1 LVTRRRPTIY
11 QFISPIIE
19 TSTRWAYDTAA
30 SGEVSP
36 VTAASLIAFA
46 QRAEAGGYNGE
57 VVEAFAA
64 TMPEGVKLYPYWV
77 PVLCDVIARHEPVR
91 VISFS
96 VPRSHGKTLL
106 AALLAGWVLRDPDED
121 KLVVSAATA
130 LAQARLSVEALAA
143 IHYPADGKSSPW
155 RARLSN
161 TQPVLRHG
169 KGRFLPVARDPRRAD
184 GITPALVLAD
194 EAARLE
200 GEYLSRLMTAAT
212 KTPEGRLLMTTT
224 ADDDLSLPWA
234 GWRQEAEQQLLDG
247 RLRKDWAVHHWASDA
262 GADIH
267 DPRQWRKANPQL
279 WVEGGHITEASIRS
293 ELAFLGSRPSGVEE
307 FRTQRLN
314 LPGGSLA
321 AVGID
326 PAVLERARFDWKL
339 EDMTGRRA
347 WAFIDF
353 SLGSVVGARADLTS
367 VAVVVDGGEWG
378 LLRTW
383 SFTCGELDAMRQNR
397 PWLHDMVQ
405 RGEIHWNDGQLVDF
419 DAVESLMASLKG
431 LQLEAVGVDEVGWT
445 QNWVRQVLIERLNLP
460 VEARSQ
466 SLKEQAPAW
475 ATFVALLR
483 QRALRFHDDPVLL
496 HQLRHAETKT
506 YDGGLVKLYKRDG
519 QNIDA
524 LVAACNAARLY
535 ELRGRANQWI
545 APSGV
550 MTI

>member
-1 LVTRRRPTIY
+1 MT
-11 QFISPIIE
+11 
-19 TSTRWAYDTAA
+19 
-30 SGEVSP
+30 
-36 VTAASLIAFA
+36 AFA
-46 QRAEAGGYNGE
+46 RRAEADGYDGA

-64 TMPEGVKLYPYWV
+64 TLPAGVVLYPYWV
-77 PVLCDVIARHEPVR
+77 PVLADVIARKEPAR

-106 AALLAGWVLRDPDED
+106 AALLAGWVLRDPDAD

-130 LAQARLSVEALAA
+130 LAQARLSVESLAT
-143 IHYPADGKSSPW
+143 IHHPADGKSSPW

-234 GWRQEAEQQLLDG
+234 GWRQEAEQQLLGG
-247 RLRKDWAVHHWASDA
+247 RLREDWCVHHWASDA

-279 WVEGGHITEASIRS
+279 WIEGGHITEASIRS
-293 ELAFLGSRPSGVEE
+293 ELAFLGSRASGVEE

-326 PAVLERARFDWKL
+326 PVVLERARFDWEL
-339 EDMTGRRA
+339 ESVRGRRA
-347 WAFIDF
+347 WVFIDF

-367 VAVVVDGGEWG
+367 VGVVVDGGEWG

-383 SFTCGELDAMRQNR
+383 SFTCGDLESMKQNR

-405 RGEIHWNDGQLVDF
+405 RGEVHWNDGQLVDF
-419 DAVESLMASLKG
+419 HAVEALLETLAKT
-431 LQLEAVGVDEVGWT
+431 LQLEVVGVDEVGWT
-445 QNWVRQVLIERLNLP
+445 QNWVRSVLVERLNLP

-466 SLKEQAPAW
+466 ALKEQAPAW
-475 ATFVALLR
+475 STFVALLR
-483 QRALRFHDDPVLL
+483 QRALRYHDDPVLL

-506 YDGGLVKLYKRDG
+506 YDGGLTKLYKRDG

-535 ELRGRANQWI
+535 ELRGRSNQWV
-545 APSGV
+545 AASGI

>member
-1 LVTRRRPTIY
+1 MV
-11 QFISPIIE
+11 
-19 TSTRWAYDTAA
+19 DK
-30 SGEVSP
+30 
-36 VTAASLIAFA
+36 
-46 QRAEAGGYNGE
+46 
-57 VVEAFAA
+57 FAA
-64 TMPEGVKLYPYWV
+64 TLPAGVVLYHYWI
-77 PVLCDVIARHEPVR
+77 PVIADCIARREPIR

-96 VPRSHGKTLL
+96 VPRGHGKTLL
-106 AALLAGWVLRDPDED
+106 AALLAGWVMRDPLAD

-130 LAQARLSVEALAA
+130 LPQARLSMDALAKV
-143 IHYPADGKSSPW
+143 HWPADGKATPW
-155 RARLSN
+155 ASRMSN
-161 TQPVLRHG
+161 NQPMLRHG
-169 KGRFLPVARDPRRAD
+169 KNKFLCLSRDARRAD
-184 GITPALVLAD
+184 GVTPALVLAD

-234 GWRQEAEQQLLDG
+234 SWRIEAEQQLLG
-247 RLRKDWAVHHWASDA
+247 GVLRDDWAVHHWASDP

-267 DPRQWRKANPQL
+267 DEAQWRKANPLL
-279 WVEGGHITEASIRS
+279 WIEGGHITMSSIRS
-293 ELAFLGSRPSGVEE
+293 ELAFLGSRSSGIEE

-326 PAVLERARFDWKL
+326 QATLDRARFDWEL
-339 EDMTGRRA
+339 ESVKGRRA
-347 WAFIDF
+347 WVFIDF

-383 SFTCGELDAMRQNR
+383 SFTCGELSSMRQNR
-397 PWLHDMVQ
+397 PWLHEMVQ
-405 RGEIHWNDGQLVDF
+405 RGEVHWTDGQLVDF
-419 DAVESLMASLKG
+419 DAVEALLAQLANT
-431 LQLEAVGVDEVGWT
+431 LQIEAVGVDEVGWT
-445 QNWVRQVLIERLNLP
+445 QNWVRQALVERLNLP

-475 ATFVALLR
+475 STFVALLR
-483 QRALRFHDDPVLL
+483 QRALRWHDDPVLL
-496 HQLRHAETKT
+496 HQLKNAETKT
-506 YDGGLVKLYKRDG
+506 YDGGLTKLYKRDG

-535 ELRGRANQWI
+535 ELRGRAGMWL
-545 APSGV
+545 APSGII
-550 MTI
+550 TI